1 MQKNVKK
8 RDGSSETYEE
18 NKIIRVV
25 TTAGLAAD
33 KARDLGAFVTDWIN
47 NLPDTSISSLQIRDK
62 VLELLTAADENA
74 ANLYRWY
81 ETTKEPQQKT

>member
-18 NKIIRVV
+18 DKIIRVV

-33 KARDLGAFVTDWIN
+33 KARDLGAAVTAWVN
-47 NLPDTSISSLQIRDK
+47 SLPDTHISSLKIRDK
-62 VLELLTAADENA
+62 VLELLTAANANA
-74 ANLYRWY
+74 ADLYRWY
-81 ETTKEPQQKT
+81 ETTKEPQKA